1 MIDISSEQDAVLERY
16 ASKWT
21 SRGYR
26 LVKNPHGDELPDFLG
41 SYRPDA
47 ILVGPQ
53 KVLVEVLYKG
63 EPQDLTKLEALQSL
77 LTGRDDWR
85 LEIIYAGVRPPTV
98 SPTSVGRL
106 RETLD
111 RIASMD
117 DSDAG
122 AFVMLW
128 PVMEAAARLLVPDE
142 TRRPQSPG
150 RVVELLASQGI
161 VLPSDADF
169 LREAAKLRN
178 RIVHGELDAAV
189 PNDMR
194 QRTER
199 IAREVVKL
207 VDASD
212 KSH

>member
-1 MIDISSEQDAVLERY
+1 MIEVPSDQDAVLDRY

-21 SRGYR
+21 SQGYR

-53 KVLVEVLYKG
+53 KIMVEVLYKG
-63 EPQDLTKLEALQSL
+63 EPQAQTKLDALRSL

-85 LEIIYAGVRPPTV
+85 LEIVYAGVRPPTV
-98 SPTSVGRL
+98 SPTSAVRL
-106 RETLD
+106 RQTLD
-111 RIASMD
+111 RIESMD
-117 DSDAG
+117 DADPG

-150 RVVELLASQGI
+150 RVVELLASHGVI
-161 VLPSDADF
+161 VPSDADF
-169 LREAAKLRN
+169 LRQAATLRN
-178 RIVHGELDAAV
+178 RIVHGELDTAV
-189 PNDMR
+189 PQDMR

-199 IAREVVKL
+199 IAQQVVGSVEAL
-207 VDASD
+207 GTA
-212 KSH
+212 H